1 MARTAR
7 RAHTEAPRTRLLIA
21 LAAAV
26 GAVAAC
32 AVIQDPPGGPPDFTP
47 PRLLYVHPDSDSIVP
62 GFHGNVRFQFDEVV
76 DERSGGSLD
85 KLFRVSPRP
94 RGLAV
99 DWKRNAI
106 EVHPDDGWH
115 PNVTYQV
122 TLLPGIADLSRNIMK
137 HGGGTEFSTGGP
149 IPNTAITGEAVNWE
163 EGRIGA
169 GALIEAIRASDS
181 LTYVANAD
189 STGAFTLDA
198 VAPGQYALVATVDQN
213 RDEKRESR
221 EAFDSVAITLD
232 STYHHDFWMF
242 VHDTL
247 GPRIQKVTALDTT
260 AITVMFDQMLAP
272 VPPESDAVQ
281 VFQLP
286 DTTPVPVLAVLKRS
300 VYDSVTKA
308 AAAAAAAAKAAA
320 ADTARKGADTTKAA
334 ADTTHRAQRPPRAG
348 PPPKAREAPGFR
360 PGVLA
365 RGADTSRAADSLRT
379 ADSAR
384 VASLLA
390 QRPRL
395 ENNWVVELGLT
406 IAPGTRYLVAAH
418 ATNVNGAVEDSK
430 HLFFSDTTRVADTSS
445 ASDTTTHADT
455 TRASDT
461 THAGG
466 HR

>member
-1 MARTAR
+1 MARAAR
-7 RAHTEAPRTRLLIA
+7 RPYTQAPRARLLIA
-21 LAAAV
+21 LAAAL
-26 GAVAAC
+26 GAVPAC

-62 GFHGNVRFQFDEVV
+62 GFRGNVRFQFDEVV

-94 RGLAV
+94 RSLAV

-115 PNVTYQV
+115 PDVTYQV
-122 TLLPGIADLSRNIMK
+122 TLLPGIADLSRNVMK
-137 HGGGTEFSTGGP
+137 RGGGTEFSTGGP
-149 IPNTAITGEAVNWE
+149 IPKTAITGDAVNWE

-169 GALIEAIRASDS
+169 GALVEAIRESDS

-189 STGAFTLDA
+189 SNGAFTLDA
-198 VAPGQYALVATVDQN
+198 VAPGHYALVATVDQN
-213 RDEKRESR
+213 RDEKREPR

-247 GPRIQKVTALDTT
+247 GPRIQKVTALDST
-260 AITVMFDQMLAP
+260 AIAVTFDQMLDTAAP
-272 VPPESDAVQ
+272 DSGAVH

-286 DTTPVPVLAVLKRS
+286 DTTPVAVIAVLKRS

-320 ADTARKGADTTKAA
+320 DTTHKGADTTKPAV
-334 ADTTHRAQRPPRAG
+334 DTTRRARPPQAVPPPRA
-348 PPPKAREAPGFR
+348 REPRAIR
-360 PGVLA
+360 PGALA
-365 RGADTSRAADSLRT
+365 RAADTSRAADSLRR

-384 VASLLA
+384 TASLLA

-395 ENNWVVELGLT
+395 ENNWVAELGLT
-406 IAPGTRYLVAAH
+406 IPPGTRYLVEAH
-418 ATNVNGAVEDSK
+418 AVNVNGAVADSK
-430 HLFFSDTTRVADTSS
+430 HLFISDTTRA
-445 ASDTTTHADT
+445 ADT
-455 TRASDT
+455 TRASDSTRAADSTRASDT
-461 THAGG
+461 TRAG
-466 HR
+466 RRR